1 MKTFIR
7 KPLAVAVGL
16 AIQSTSM
23 QAQEATSGAALEE
36 IVVTAN
42 RRTESVLEVPYN
54 ITALSADQLEAA
66 GVSDISGMVRMVPG
80 LSSFDEGPRV
90 SGNRNNFN
98 IRGLNANTLG
108 NEDDNPRIGQAT
120 VSTYVGETPVFF
132 PLKLVD
138 LDRVEVLRG
147 PQGTLYGSGSVGGT
161 VRFIPNKP
169 DFDGFTLDVN
179 AEASLTKKS
188 DDVGYEGNLPST
200 YHSAKH
206 SLCGLLPAMKRFP
219 VSSTPWVWYSRP
231 ALPGIPA
238 RWYWLTLGIFS
249 AAFLHTL
256 RNRKTSTTPK
266 LLLPVSVYGSSPAIG
281 WT

>member
-1 MKTFIR
+1 MKKFMR
-7 KPLAVAVGL
+7 KPLSIAVGL
-16 AIQSTSM
+16 AIQSTSI

-42 RRTESVLEVPYN
+42 RREESVLDVPYN
-54 ITALSADQLEAA
+54 ITALSAAQLEAA
-66 GVSDISGMVRMVPG
+66 GVNDISAMIRMVPG

-98 IRGLNANTLG
+98 IRGLNAGKLG

-138 LDRVEVLRG
+138 LDRIEVLRG

-179 AEASLTKKS
+179 AEASLTKES
-188 DDVGYEGNLPST
+188 DDVGYEGYFTVNVPLNEAFAFRG
-200 YHSAKH
+200 SA
-206 SLCGLLPAMKRFP
+206 GYEEIP
-219 VSSTPWVWYSRP
+219 VSSMPWAWYSTLVRLRLRAP
-231 ALPGIPA
+231 LS
-238 RWYWLTLGIFS
+238 WLTPQIFS
-249 AAFLHTL
+249 VAFRHTP
-256 RNRKTSTTPK
+256 RKRKTPMTLK
-266 LLLPVSVYGSSPAIG
+266 
-281 WT
+281 